1 MLEPVTFEFGSE
13 THIEPD
19 FKERCGRETHR
30 AEFTGR
36 KSPVNPIVP
45 SFSIFQADYAGDVVN
60 RCSIRRPNQEQRDVG
75 SKTVWVDSPQM
86 VEESPKLLHRSTGK
100 TIQSTGHS
108 MDDLFTALTSVSVFS
123 YPLGASVSPW

>member
-30 AEFTGR
+30 SEFTGR

-45 SFSIFQADYAGDVVN
+45 SFSIFQADYVSDVVN
-60 RCSIRRPNQEQRDVG
+60 RCSIRNPCRGDALWVQHP
-75 SKTVWVDSPQM
+75 VWVDSPQTIVCPM
-86 VEESPKLLHRSTGK
+86 DFKYGICLGHVGEFVFLHFDAGRTIPVSEENRPVG
-100 TIQSTGHS
+100 G
-108 MDDLFTALTSVSVFS
+108 
-123 YPLGASVSPW
+123 